1 MKVVFIKNV
10 IAFVVM
16 FAVSIPTI
24 AQTVVQYTVE
34 RSETI
39 ASIAKKYGTTEA
51 KIIELN
57 PEAAHF
63 IYVGMKLTIPSSPVA
78 INRKDSIQ
86 TAVSNQQSTLYGYSE
101 IYANKDDD

>member
-34 RSETI
+34 RGETI
-39 ASIAKKYGTTEA
+39 ASIAKNMG
-51 KIIELN
+51 L
-57 PEAAHF
+57 PRR
-63 IYVGMKLTIPSSPVA
+63 KL
-78 INRKDSIQ
+78 
-86 TAVSNQQSTLYGYSE
+86 
-101 IYANKDDD
+101 